1 MTSNSLRGI
10 AAVALLGLTLP
21 AAACQWEDVGQR
33 SDGQIAR
40 LRFGISF
47 PEERSSES
55 LDGRVLL
62 FISNDSTSEPRFQSD
77 QYRAYSTQP
86 IFGID
91 VNALAPGQEAVVDGT
106 VFGFPPSHLGKI
118 PAGEYWVQALL
129 NRYETFQ
136 RADGHVVSMPPDKGE
151 GQKWSA
157 KPGNLYSTPVKM
169 RVDPTAD
176 EVIHISLDQ
185 EVPPV
190 PPPEDTKYV
199 RYVTIQSELLS
210 KFWGRP
216 MYLGAIVLLPAGFDE
231 HPDAHYPLLI
241 HHGHFPTAVDGWR
254 ETLPDD
260 DATGRDRTV
269 QELAYEFYKDWTGPD
284 FPRMIHVQIQH
295 ANPYFDDS
303 YAVNSA
309 NVGPYGDAITH
320 ELIPYVEDTFRGIGA
335 GWARVLT
342 GGSTGGWEAL
352 GAQVFY
358 PDEYNGAWTFCPD
371 PIDFRAYRSVD
382 IYDSKNAYY
391 YDDNPWKRTP
401 KPGYRDYRGKI
412 YSTFEERNHV
422 ELAIATHGRS
432 GGQQD
437 IWPAVFGPVGDDGYY
452 KPLYDK
458 LTGEIDPEVARYW
471 RDNYDL
477 RYILERDWAQLGP
490 KLQGKIRIYIGD
502 MDNGYLNNA
511 VYHMEDFLKGT
522 SNPHYG
528 GVVVYGDR
536 FEHCWTGDPDNP
548 NWHASLTVHKRF
560 VPEMARWIL
569 RTAPRG
575 ADTTSWRY

>member
-1 MTSNSLRGI
+1 MSGNGLRGI
-10 AAVALLGLTLP
+10 AATTLLGLTLL
-21 AAACQWEDVGQR
+21 AAACQSSDAGPG
-33 SDGQIAR
+33 SDGQTAR
-40 LRFGISF
+40 LSFGISF
-47 PEERSSES
+47 PQERSSEP

-77 QYRAYSTQP
+77 QYRANSTQP

-91 VNALAPGQEAVVDGT
+91 VNGLAPGQEAIVHGT
-106 VFGFPPSHLGKI
+106 VFGFPARSLGKI

-129 NRYETFQ
+129 NRYETFN

-151 GQKWSA
+151 GQKWAA

-169 RVDPTAD
+169 RVDPAAD

-185 EVPPV
+185 EIPPV
-190 PPPEDTKYV
+190 PPPQDSKYV
-199 RYVTIQSELLS
+199 RHITMQSDLLT

-216 MYLGAIVLLPAGFDE
+216 MFLGAIVLLPEGFDE
-231 HPDAHYPLLI
+231 HPDARYPLLI
-241 HHGHFPTAVDGWR
+241 HHGHFPTTVDAWR
-254 ETLPDD
+254 ETPPD
-260 DATGRDRTV
+260 AGAADRERTI
-269 QELAYEFYKDWTGPD
+269 QELSYQFYKDWTGPD
-284 FPRMIHVQIQH
+284 FPRMIHVLIQH

-309 NVGPYGDAITH
+309 NVGPYGDAITY
-320 ELIPYVEDTFRGIGA
+320 ELIPYVESTFRGIGA

-352 GAQVFY
+352 GVQVFY

-422 ELAIATHGRS
+422 ELAIATNGRS

-437 IWPAVFGPVGDDGYY
+437 AWAAVFGPVGDDGYY

-458 LTGEIDPEVARYW
+458 LTGVIDPEVALYW

-477 RYILERDWAQLGP
+477 RHILERDWPQLGP
-490 KLQGKIRIYIGD
+490 KLRGKIRIYIGD

-511 VYHMEDFLKGT
+511 VYLMEDFLKNT
-522 SNPHYG
+522 TNPPYD

-536 FEHCWTGDPDNP
+536 FEHCWTGDPDHP
-548 NWHASLTVHKRF
+548 NWQASLTVHPRF
-560 VPEMARWIL
+560 MPEMARWMIS
-569 RTAPRG
+569 TAPRG
-575 ADTTSWRY
+575 ADTASWRY